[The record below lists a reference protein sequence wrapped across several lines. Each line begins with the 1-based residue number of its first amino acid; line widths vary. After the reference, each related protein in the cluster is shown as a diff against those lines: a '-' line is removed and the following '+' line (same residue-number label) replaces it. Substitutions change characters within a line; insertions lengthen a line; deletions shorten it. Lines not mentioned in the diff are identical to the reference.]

1 MKTKLFIL
9 ALIGA
14 CQFALAQ
21 PELLTDN
28 IWYLEKLIVD
38 DTVYYP
44 PLNDESSIH
53 PFILDFDLKER
64 MMITGYCRSDVFWT
78 DIVFLEFNRFNVD
91 NYSFF
96 PMTYCSNRENLEF
109 SNFHID
115 FFRDNTLLPFTYTLV
130 GPSTDLQQLI
140 IVSGDGSQAI
150 YNSQRLSTS
159 RFEKSTFKIFPN
171 PVRDQ
176 LQFEWDAAQTFSPL
190 QLEIYDISGKLCL
203 KQQLVTEQ
211 KSIPLQNL
219 SSGMYIVKVKNQSGV
234 LLASEKIL
242 VQPR

>member
-44 PLNDESSIH
+44 PLNDESNVY
-53 PFILDFDLKER
+53 PFILQFDLKKQFMVVGFCKNGFNWR
-64 MMITGYCRSDVFWT
+64 
-78 DIVFLEFNRFNVD
+78 DIVFLDSN
-91 NYSFF
+91 SFTIYEYTF
-96 PMTYCSNRENLEF
+96 LPMTYCSNLENLEF
-109 SNFHID
+109 SNFHVD

-159 RFEKSTFKIFPN
+159 RFEKSIFKIFPN

-203 KQQLVTEQ
+203 KQLLPTEQ

-234 LLASEKIL
+234 VLASEKIL
-242 VQPR
+242 IQP